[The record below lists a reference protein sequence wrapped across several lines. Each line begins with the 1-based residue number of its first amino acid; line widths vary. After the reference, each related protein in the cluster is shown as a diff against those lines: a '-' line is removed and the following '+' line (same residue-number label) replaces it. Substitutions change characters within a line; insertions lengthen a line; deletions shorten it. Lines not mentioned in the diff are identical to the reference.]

1 MTANLPEADARAKRR
16 GARKRPFRF
25 RPLADIRLSGSTR
38 LMLDA
43 IRPWLHL
50 VWGVIVLL
58 PLVNKRPSKWLGRP
72 IRRSTEP
79 DRFWLMC
86 CFGVF
91 LVAIGGYEAWE
102 NAVR

>member
-1 MTANLPEADARAKRR
+1 
-16 GARKRPFRF
+16 
-25 RPLADIRLSGSTR
+25 
-38 LMLDA
+38 MLDA

-91 LVAIGGYEAWE
+91 LVAIGGYETWE
-102 NAVR
+102 SAVR